1 MDAMEFFF
9 EEDGVGSNGVNIE
22 TECYQLR
29 LESARIY
36 LFLAFSVRTILMY
49 FVAQQH

>member
-1 MDAMEFFF
+1 MDKMEFFF

-22 TECYQLR
+22 TKCYQLR
-29 LESARIY
+29 VESAHIY
-36 LFLAFSVRTILMY
+36 LFLAFSIRKILMY